1 MIQRLSPPPRSLRDH
16 MMGVSSR
23 LLRRGYRRVVRP
35 VFPDGLP
42 ELIPGVSTPLVLALA
57 AACLLS
63 LGLTGCDRNEAAP
76 AVEAPPVAEGQVL
89 RYPAGHSQLRLLRVS
104 AARAEENAE
113 LVLPAH
119 VVWDESRTQ
128 RVYAPLAGRVE
139 QLSADVGQTVRRG
152 ALLARLSS
160 ADLGQAQA
168 DAARAVADQRLAGQ
182 QLTRQRELA
191 EAGIVARR
199 DLEQAE
205 ADSARAD
212 AEAARARSR
221 LSLYGAAGGVDQQL
235 GLRAG
240 IAGVIVERNLNPGT
254 EIRPDQSGPGVPA
267 LFVISDPSR
276 LWVVVDAR
284 EDDLAALRPGTRFA
298 LEVPAWPGRAFD
310 AVVTASADAIDPAT
324 RSIKVRAEVDNHERL
339 LKAEMLGNARVRRPQ
354 SEAVTVP
361 AAAVLLDG
369 ERHLVFVQTGPG
381 VFEAR
386 PVQVARLGARDAAL
400 VGGVRPG
407 EPIVIDNALL
417 LARQL
422 RLADEATPPAAAGSA
437 PGGGDARA
445 DAAPQRKPRG

>member
-1 MIQRLSPPPRSLRDH
+1 MTPRLTPHPHTLRCLLVSLPRSA
-16 MMGVSSR
+16 
-23 LLRRGYRRVVRP
+23 LRRALKRT
-35 VFPDGLP
+35 FPEGLP
-42 ELIPGVSTPLVLALA
+42 ELVPGMSAPLVLALA
-57 AACLLS
+57 AALVLS
-63 LGLTGCDRNEAAP
+63 LGLSGCDRNEAAP
-76 AVEAPPVAEGQVL
+76 AAEAPPVAEGQVL
-89 RYPAGHSQLRLLRVS
+89 RYPAGHSQLRLLRV
-104 AARAEENAE
+104 APARSETDAE
-113 LVLPAH
+113 LQLPAH

-128 RVYAPLAGRVE
+128 RLYAPLAGRVE
-139 QLSADVGQTVRRG
+139 QLSADVGQTVQRG

-160 ADLGQAQA
+160 ADLGQVQA
-168 DAARAVADQRLAGQ
+168 DAARALADQRLAAQ
-182 QLTRQRELA
+182 QLTRQRELS

-205 ADSARAD
+205 ADSARAN

-240 IAGVIVERNLNPGT
+240 IAGVIVERNLNPGA

-284 EDDLAALRPGTRFA
+284 ENDLAALRPGTRFT

-310 AVVTASADAIDPAT
+310 AVVTATADAIDPAT
-324 RSIKVRAEVDNHERL
+324 RSIKVRAEVDNRERL
-339 LKAEMLGNARVRRPQ
+339 LKAEMLGSARVRRPR
-354 SEAVTVP
+354 ADDVTVP

-369 ERHLVFVQTGPG
+369 DRHLVFVQTGPG

-386 PVQVARLGARDAAL
+386 PVKVARLGAREAAL
-400 VGGVRPG
+400 AGGVRPG

-422 RLADEATPPAAAGSA
+422 RLADDATPAAAAGSA
-437 PGGGDARA
+437 PAGADTRA
-445 DAAPQRKPRG
+445 DVSAQRKPRG